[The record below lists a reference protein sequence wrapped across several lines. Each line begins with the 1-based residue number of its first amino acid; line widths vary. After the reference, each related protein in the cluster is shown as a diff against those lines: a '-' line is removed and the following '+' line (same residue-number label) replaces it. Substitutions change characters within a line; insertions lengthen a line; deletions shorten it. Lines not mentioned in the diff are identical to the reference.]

1 MKRNGR
7 NMKMPKDGKM
17 TSDLWSQMKNQD
29 RYDYLKGKLSIE
41 ILTIK
46 YSK

>member
-17 TSDLWSQMKNQD
+17 TSNLWSQMKNLD
-29 RYDYLKGKLSIE
+29 RYDYLKGESSFEAL
-41 ILTIK
+41 LIK